1 MLMKHTLTLLL
12 MLASCLFGRAAE
24 PMDWRGIMIDV
35 SRHFMPLDFLYR
47 QVDAMQ
53 HFGLNKLHLHLTDA
67 AGWRMEIKSRPR
79 LTEVGA
85 WRPEANWQTWWDG
98 DRHYGGSYGGYYTQE
113 ELRQLVTYAMER
125 GVDIVPEIEFPAHS
139 EEVVA
144 AYPELGFNH
153 AELDMQKSEVYRFMR
168 DVLCE
173 VADVFPSEYLHLG
186 GDEAATQHELQP
198 IGMRQVKH
206 IVDSLGRKMIVWDE
220 ALTDEPA
227 DSTMVIMVWR
237 NPDTAKK
244 AIDLHHPVIMCP
256 GAWCYFDK
264 CQDAPMTQPRSA
276 GGYLPLE
283 KVYAFRPLPDVLGI
297 QGNVWTEHIATPDHA
312 EHMLWPRA
320 IAIAQLASGEHLA
333 WDVFRQKAVEGTRWL
348 RDTLGVNA
356 FNLDTEVGERPERGR
371 PIRCA
376 TTGCNVSYNT
386 PFHPAYPAAGECTL
400 TDGLQGGWSNT
411 DGRWQGFIG
420 RRGMDVTIDLGRRQ
434 RLSCIEASFLQSTG
448 PEIFL
453 PSQLIISASND
464 GTNFTTLQHTTLP
477 DSPAPERYETLG
489 WKGHTRTRFI
499 RFQAVPG
506 ARQGWIFC
514 DEIMAR

>member
-1 MLMKHTLTLLL
+1 MKRIFALLTF
-12 MLASCLFGRAAE
+12 LACIVSQRAAE
-24 PMDWRGIMIDV
+24 PMAWRGIMIDV

-67 AGWRMEIKSRPR
+67 AGWRIEIKRWPR

-98 DRHYGGSYGGYYTQE
+98 ERRYGGDYGGYYTQE
-113 ELRQLVTYAMER
+113 ELRRLVHYALER
-125 GVDIVPEIEFPAHS
+125 GIDIVPEIEFPAHS

-153 AELDMQKSEVYRFMR
+153 AEMDMQKSEVYRFMA
-168 DVLCE
+168 DVLSE
-173 VADVFPSEYLHLG
+173 VADIFPSEYLHVG
-186 GDEAATQHELQP
+186 GDEAATQQELQP
-198 IGMRQVKH
+198 MGMRQVQH

-220 ALTDEPA
+220 ALTDNPA
-227 DSTMVIMVWR
+227 DSAMVIMVWR
-237 NPDTAKK
+237 NPDTARK
-244 AIDLHHPVIMCP
+244 ALALHHPVIMCP

-276 GGYLPLE
+276 GGYLPLH
-283 KVYAFRPLPDVLGI
+283 KVYDFVPLPGVLGI
-297 QGNVWTEHIATPDHA
+297 QGNVWTEYIPTPEHA

-320 IAIAQLASGEHLA
+320 IAIAQLASGERLS
-333 WDVFRQKAVEGTRWL
+333 WEEFRCKAIDGVRWL

-356 FNLDTEVGERPERGR
+356 FRLDKEVGERPERDT
-371 PIRCA
+371 PVSSLA
-376 TTGCNVSYNT
+376 TGCSVTYNT
-386 PFHPAYPAAGECTL
+386 QYHPYYPAAGDVSL

-420 RRGMDVTIDLGRRQ
+420 RQGMDVTLDLGRRQ
-434 RLSCIEASFLQSTG
+434 HLTRICADFLQSTG

-453 PSQLIISASND
+453 PAQVIISVSHD
-464 GTNFTTLQHTTLP
+464 GTNFTTLQSTAYP
-477 DSPAPERYETLG
+477 DLTDSERYETRG
-489 WKGHTRTRFI
+489 WKGNTRARFI
-499 RFQAVPG
+499 RFKALPG
-506 ARQGWIFC
+506 KRQGWIFC
-514 DEIMAR
+514 DEIKVF